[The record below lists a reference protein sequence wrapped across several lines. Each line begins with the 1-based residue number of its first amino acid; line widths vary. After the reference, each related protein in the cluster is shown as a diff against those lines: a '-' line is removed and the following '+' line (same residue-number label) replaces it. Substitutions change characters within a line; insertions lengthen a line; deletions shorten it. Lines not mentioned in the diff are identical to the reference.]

1 MQLCVYMCI
10 LASSQSFCSA
20 TQLLLDILLWLHL
33 LATMNNAVRNTVL
46 GICLPL
52 SLILL
57 GNKEWN
63 CWIVCSLL
71 DSIFNFLG
79 TCQTVFQA
87 AARFYVP
94 ASDAQLLHTLWT
106 SCYFPFFFF
115 SFCEKSPVSG
125 CETAVPFVWKDIRY
139 SSVCWGTK
147 EQRRWDAYSWTPG
160 TLRPGWM
167 LVCKTFLQ
175 NKVLLRREPGPC
187 TWECR
192 HWEF

>member
-115 SFCEKSPVSG
+115 
-125 CETAVPFVWKDIRY
+125 PFVRRALLAGVRQQSHLFGRISDTAPCAEVPK
-139 SSVCWGTK
+139 SSG
-147 EQRRWDAYSWTPG
+147 G
-160 TLRPGWM
+160 GM
-167 LVCKTFLQ
+167 LTA
-175 NKVLLRREPGPC
+175 GP
-187 TWECR
+187 R
-192 HWEF
+192 AH